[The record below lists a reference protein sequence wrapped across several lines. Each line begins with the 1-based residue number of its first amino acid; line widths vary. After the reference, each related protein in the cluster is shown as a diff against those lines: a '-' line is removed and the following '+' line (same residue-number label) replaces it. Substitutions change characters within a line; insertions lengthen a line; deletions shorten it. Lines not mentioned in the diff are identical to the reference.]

1 MLYFRSVFTL
11 LLLKSVK
18 YPSIPKETKGR
29 ALCMCFGQD
38 LKKKLAL
45 ETSMV
50 VVASRMLMRELQ
62 GHRNV
67 VNIILSLVDLCRNS
81 GKN

>member
-1 MLYFRSVFTL
+1 MYVLW
-11 LLLKSVK
+11 
-18 YPSIPKETKGR
+18 P
-29 ALCMCFGQD
+29 D
-38 LKKKLAL
+38 LKKKSAL

-62 GHRNV
+62 VHRNV
-67 VNIILSLVDLCRNS
+67 VKIILSLVDLCRNS